1 MIFVLGHLTR
11 RMATMPKYGKTNNV
25 KITSLSWIWP
35 MLTLLRRSGERFRA
49 SSYHSFLQHVPI
61 IQQDGSSSEQSSSSN
76 RGLNERTTNTGRG
89 IMSRMSLRRGEKS
102 KHRNSCANDQQ
113 GTIQKTLCKM
123 TTLTK
128 TKNCFLRS
136 SFCLFLSGRLNRV
149 YCIFS
154 FWWIIPYH
162 IDTVSIEL
170 TILYNKGLRSKISI
184 QRCILFLSL

>member
-1 MIFVLGHLTR
+1 M
-11 RMATMPKYGKTNNV
+11 
-25 KITSLSWIWP
+25 
-35 MLTLLRRSGERFRA
+35 
-49 SSYHSFLQHVPI
+49 QHVPI

-76 RGLNERTTNTGRG
+76 RGINERTTNTGRG

-113 GTIQKTLCKM
+113 GTTQKTLCKT

-128 TKNCFLRS
+128 TKNWFLRS
-136 SFCLFLSGRLNRV
+136 SFCLFLSGRLNRF

-162 IDTVSIEL
+162 IDTVSMEL
-170 TILYNKGLRSKISI
+170 TILYYKGLRSKISI
-184 QRCILFLSL
+184 QRCISVPEDCFFTWQTEQTLMKYRLMRHFAWVYTVRQSTLHPYETVPINCTYSCIKQYF